1 MSERYG
7 RYPVFNIANVLF
19 ICGSILGVLSQSVG
33 LLIFAR
39 FFVGATVA
47 SNVLN
52 PAIIGDIFPSEQ
64 RGSAMSVVMFAP
76 LLGGAIGPAISGAIT
91 ETMGWRQTMWLAIG
105 LAIVCEVVFLTCF
118 RETYKVTVLAKLG
131 RPIEENTDTPA
142 PKEKDL
148 GLVASIT
155 RPAKV
160 FFSSFILQILSLY
173 GSLVFT
179 FFYVMSTTLPDILQ
193 YNYNFTPAMIGTA
206 FLSFSIGSVLGLIVC
221 NLLLDRI
228 YKKFA
233 AAGDAKPSP
242 ENRLPL
248 LIVSSVTLPFVVAMY
263 GWVAQLVLPVW
274 LMLLSVVLLGCF
286 VILSMVPLMA
296 YVVDAFN
303 LYSASAMTAILI
315 TRCLMSTF
323 LPLVTVPL
331 TNEVGY
337 GLGFT
342 VLAAACMALGP
353 VPFFIWRYGGQWRQ
367 RSDFTKDV

>member
-1 MSERYG
+1 
-7 RYPVFNIANVLF
+7 
-19 ICGSILGVLSQSVG
+19 
-33 LLIFAR
+33 
-39 FFVGATVA
+39 VA

-64 RGSAMSVVMFAP
+64 RGSAMSVVMLAP
-76 LLGGAIGPAISGAIT
+76 LLGGAVGPAISGAIA

-105 LAIVCEVVFLTCF
+105 LAIVCEIAFLTLF
-118 RETYKVTVLAKLG
+118 RETYKVTVLAKMG
-131 RPIEENTDTPA
+131 KPIAENTDTPA
-142 PKEKDL
+142 PEEEDL

-193 YNYNFTPAMIGTA
+193 HNYNFSPAMIGTA
-206 FLSFSIGSVLGLIVC
+206 FLSFSVGSILGLIVC
-221 NLLLDRI
+221 NLFLDRI

-233 AAGDAKPSP
+233 AAGEAKPSP

-248 LIVSSVTLPFVVAMY
+248 LIVSSIALPFVVAMY

-274 LMLLSVVLLGCF
+274 LMLLSVVFLGGF

-303 LYSASAMTAILI
+303 LFSASAMTAVLI
-315 TRCLMSTF
+315 TRCLMGTF

-331 TNEVGY
+331 TDNIGY

-342 VLAAACMALGP
+342 ILAAACLVLAP

-367 RSDFTKDV
+367 KSEFTKDL